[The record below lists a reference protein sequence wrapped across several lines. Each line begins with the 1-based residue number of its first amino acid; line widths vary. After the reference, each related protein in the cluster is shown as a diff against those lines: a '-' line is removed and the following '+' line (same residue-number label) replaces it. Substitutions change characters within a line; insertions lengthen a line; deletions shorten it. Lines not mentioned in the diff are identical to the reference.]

1 MKTTIKNN
9 NKMKTKQ
16 KITVVVFLILG
27 AILIANQIINDFN
40 FTL

>member
-1 MKTTIKNN
+1 MKNS
-9 NKMKTKQ
+9 Q

>member
-1 MKTTIKNN
+1 MKKS
-9 NKMKTKQ
+9 Q
-16 KITVVVFLILG
+16 KFTVVLFLILG

>member
-1 MKTTIKNN
+1 MN
-9 NKMKTKQ
+9 TKQ
-16 KITVVVFLILG
+16 KITVLVFLILG

>member
-1 MKTTIKNN
+1 MKNS
-9 NKMKTKQ
+9 Q
-16 KITVVVFLILG
+16 KITVLVFLILG

>member
-1 MKTTIKNN
+1 MKNS
-9 NKMKTKQ
+9 Q

-27 AILIANQIINDFN
+27 AILIVNQLVNDFN

>member
-1 MKTTIKNN
+1 MKNS
-9 NKMKTKQ
+9 Q

-27 AILIANQIINDFN
+27 AILIANQLINDFN